1 MFTIQI
7 LDNISPQGLKL
18 FHPDLYQLGLNP
30 PNPDVILVRSYK
42 LHDHPFPKGLRAV
55 ARAGTGIDNIPVDT
69 LTSMGVPIFYAPG
82 ANANAV
88 KELVMA
94 AMIMGYRHLDETRSF
109 ITELSKED
117 SQQFHQEIETKKKRF
132 VGHEISGKTLGVIG
146 LGYIGVKVA
155 NAGLALGMKVLGFD
169 PNMTLTNALA
179 LMPGV
184 EKVMDM
190 NILLAHSD
198 IITLHI
204 PLNASTTNLINEE
217 NITQVKPHTLL
228 LNFSREKVVS
238 EAAVL
243 QQLNKQEIMGYI
255 TDFPTLKL
263 AGHPNVLCFP
273 HLGASTQEAEQTAAE
288 MVIRNI
294 CNYLEDG
301 IIEYSVNFPNI
312 SLSSTPIVNCYRLLI
327 INKNTPGAMG
337 KITQGIS
344 KFKYNIEQ
352 MENKSRG
359 DIAVNIIDIC
369 GDKEL
374 LPQLC
379 DQLKRI
385 SSLIDVRL
393 VSHLQ
398 KR

>member
-1 MFTIQI
+1 
-7 LDNISPQGLKL
+7 
-18 FHPDLYQLGLNP
+18 
-30 PNPDVILVRSYK
+30 
-42 LHDHPFPKGLRAV
+42 
-55 ARAGTGIDNIPVDT
+55 
-69 LTSMGVPIFYAPG
+69 
-82 ANANAV
+82 
-88 KELVMA
+88 
-94 AMIMGYRHLDETRSF
+94 
-109 ITELSKED
+109 
-117 SQQFHQEIETKKKRF
+117 
-132 VGHEISGKTLGVIG
+132 
-146 LGYIGVKVA
+146 
-155 NAGLALGMKVLGFD
+155 MKVLGFD

-238 EAAVL
+238 EEAVL

-255 TDFPTLKL
+255 TDFPTIKL

-312 SLSSTPIVNCYRLLI
+312 SLSSTPIANCYRLLV

-337 KITQGIS
+337 KITQSIS

-385 SSLIDVRL
+385 SNLIDVRL